1 MSFELLGD
9 LDWLA
14 VILAALAYFV
24 IGAIWYAPP
33 LFGKAWQQAGG
44 IPDPRES
51 GGRGPGPAIFAVPFV
66 GSVLS
71 AIALGM
77 IAVASGTDTIGE
89 GAVLGLV
96 VGIGFAISI
105 AIVTATFES
114 TKPKPFVWGGIN
126 AGYHFVGNLVAAV
139 VIAAMA

>member
-1 MSFELLGD
+1 VTFELLGD

-14 VILAALAYFV
+14 VLVAALAYFA
-24 IGAIWYAPP
+24 IGAVWYAPP
-33 LFGKAWQQAGG
+33 VFGKAWMAAGG
-44 IPDPRES
+44 MQPPEQ
-51 GGRGPGPAIFAVPFV
+51 GRGPGPAIYAVPLV

-77 IAVASGTDTIGE
+77 IALASATDTIGE
-89 GAVLGLV
+89 GIALGLV
-96 VGIGFAISI
+96 VGVGFAISI

-126 AGYHFVGNLVAAV
+126 AGYHFVGNLVAAI

>member
-9 LDWLA
+9 IDWLA

-33 LFGKAWQQAGG
+33 LFGRAWMAAGG
-44 IPDPRES
+44 IADARET
-51 GGRGPGPAIFAVPFV
+51 GQGPGPAIYAVPLV

-77 IAVASGTDTIGE
+77 IALASGTDTVGE
-89 GAVLGLV
+89 GVVLGLV
-96 VGIGFAISI
+96 VGVGFAISI
-105 AIVTATFES
+105 ALVTATFES
-114 TKPKPFVWGGIN
+114 NKPKPFVWGAIN
-126 AGYHFVGNLVAAV
+126 GGYHLVGNLVAAI